1 MIFEKAFC
9 TLIKLYMKYNIHD
22 FEKSKCVTFFSSIC
36 YVISNIY
43 IPLLV
48 SYMHR
53 KCEGENRP
61 SLSVLWN
68 NAAHHDLLS
77 PAWHGKMPWHE
88 QKENR
93 FRCVAMNTRVWLFPT
108 KREVSLFMLLSG
120 RMSCDTL
127 NWFRCFLYTVIY
139 LSVHDD

>member
-1 MIFEKAFC
+1 MIFEKASC

-22 FEKSKCVTFFSSIC
+22 FEKSKWVTFFSSIC

-53 KCEGENRP
+53 QCEGENRP

-68 NAAHHDLLS
+68 NTAHHDLLS
-77 PAWHGKMPWHE
+77 LAWHGKMPWHE

-108 KREVSLFMLLSG
+108 CKKKGRYHCLCFYLGEYLVILSIDLDVF
-120 RMSCDTL
+120 CIL
-127 NWFRCFLYTVIY
+127 
-139 LSVHDD
+139 